1 MEEMR
6 RLHQSGLLLFLG
18 NDESGMNYAGNPYPF
33 RQDSTFLYF
42 FGLDFPGLAA
52 LIDMEDG
59 KVSVYTDELTIDN
72 IVWKGS
78 LPVRELCSRAG
89 VEHTGSMDELRSL
102 LMKAEHKGRMV
113 HFLPPYRGRHYVKM
127 LQGTALCQDVQSGRA
142 AGRGI

>member
-59 KVSVYTDELTIDN
+59 KVGGRGAY
-72 IVWKGS
+72 
-78 LPVRELCSRAG
+78 G
-89 VEHTGSMDELRSL
+89 VH
-102 LMKAEHKGRMV
+102 
-113 HFLPPYRGRHYVKM
+113 
-127 LQGTALCQDVQSGRA
+127 GRA
-142 AGRGI
+142 QVPAHEG

>member
-78 LPVRELCSRAG
+78 LPVRELCSRCLLTGDGIMSRCSIWQGCRAG
-89 VEHTGSMDELRSL
+89 HLTTVCR
-102 LMKAEHKGRMV
+102 
-113 HFLPPYRGRHYVKM
+113 YRLSR
-127 LQGTALCQDVQSGRA
+127 R
-142 AGRGI
+142 